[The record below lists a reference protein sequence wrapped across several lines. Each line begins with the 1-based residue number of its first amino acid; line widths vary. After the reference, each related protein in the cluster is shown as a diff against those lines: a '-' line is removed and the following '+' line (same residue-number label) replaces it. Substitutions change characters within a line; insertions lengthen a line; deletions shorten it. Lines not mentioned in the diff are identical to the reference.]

1 MAIVMTT
8 IITIITTILT
18 RKLIQIKFIAQ
29 KAHKLGIREVNKI
42 QFGQVEGHKV
52 DQVEDHKAD
61 QVEDRKVDQVKDRKV
76 DQVGDHREGLAERCK
91 VGQVYQIE
99 DQVDQADSGKIIII
113 TIPTMTQFTML
124 NAGFLEIFRWRL

>member
-52 DQVEDHKAD
+52 DQVEDRKAD
-61 QVEDRKVDQVKDRKV
+61 QVEDRKV